1 MELEPTSHL
10 LNMRPGP
17 VLTSLVFAVSV
28 ACGAFAAEVAPKLV
42 PGSTLTI
49 TFPEMPPTF
58 HALYVK
64 KDLKTQMTVLLPRH
78 YDPSR
83 KHPLLVYLNGGDGG
97 NGDTLGVAC
106 GISGQQDFVCVSTPL
121 FKADKPWTPGFGFI
135 MIEADGKYMWPF
147 FKTML
152 DKVEALVPNID
163 PAHRVLGGFSNGAH
177 ATAAL
182 IDGSDGEVTRLFSAF
197 LFVEG
202 GGKLKHYDWLKGK
215 TVMMVSSNLK
225 SKPRAQQILDAAIAA
240 GAKGTF
246 LCEDVGQHD
255 FPVAAYKKVG
265 AWLHGPAME

>member
-1 MELEPTSHL
+1 M
-10 LNMRPGP
+10 NMPPRPI
-17 VLTSLVFAVSV
+17 VTSLVFAVSV
-28 ACGAFAAEVAPKLV
+28 ACGTVVAEPAPQLA
-42 PGSTLTI
+42 PGCTLTI

-64 KDLKTQMTVLLPRH
+64 KDLNTQMTVLLPRN
-78 YDPSR
+78 YDPRR

-97 NGDTLGVAC
+97 NGDTLGAAR
-106 GISGQQDFVCVSTPL
+106 GISGQQDFVCVSMPL
-121 FKADKPWTPGFGFI
+121 FKADKPWTPGFGYI
-135 MIEADGKYMWPF
+135 MVEADGKYMWPF

-182 IDGSDGEVTRLFSAF
+182 IDASEGELSRLFSAF

-215 TVMMVSSNLK
+215 TVMMVSSNIK
-225 SKPRAQQILDAAIAA
+225 SKPRAQQILAAAIAA
-240 GAKGTF
+240 GARGTF
-246 LCEDVGQHD
+246 LCEDVGKHD
-255 FPVAAYKKVG
+255 FPSAAYEKVG
-265 AWLHGPAME
+265 AWLRGPAME